1 MTQIDLVVEKLCSTA
16 NGIAAAVKQQ
26 SVAATE
32 IARNMSEAAGGVTNI
47 NRNVSAVV
55 ASARQTSLASAESIQ
70 AATQLAGVTTQLQ
83 AH

>member
-1 MTQIDLVVEKLCSTA
+1 MTQIDSVVEKLCNTA

-26 SVAATE
+26 TVAATE
-32 IARNMSEAAGGVTNI
+32 IARSMSAAAGGVSDI

-55 ASARQTSLASAESIQ
+55 ASARQTSLASVESIQ

-83 AH
+83 AR